1 VSIGSALKQARESAG
16 LTLEA
21 VSDQTR
27 MRKTML
33 IAIENDDFTLCGGDV
48 YAKGHLRSVARVLN
62 IDPAPLLAEFD
73 AVHGG
78 KDELVGDLVES
89 APMTMSKPR
98 RNPWQPAMA
107 VAGVAL
113 FAIIGIAV
121 AQGESD
127 APTALPTPTPTQ
139 TQTTPATPAPT
150 DEVPGAVANASDGV
164 TFVVEATNGSSW
176 LSVRDANGTQLYQG
190 ILSQGQTRTFQD
202 DTNLRVV
209 IGNAGGVD
217 ITVNGKPL
225 GRAGQP
231 GAVVRFNL
239 TPGDPG
245 IG

>member
-1 VSIGSALKQARESAG
+1 VSIGSVLKQARESAG
-16 LTLEA
+16 LSIQD

-33 IAIENDDFTLCGGDV
+33 SAIEGDDFTLCGGDV
-48 YAKGHLRSVARVLN
+48 YAKGHIRSIARVVK
-62 IDPAPLLAEFD
+62 IDAEPLIAEFD
-73 AVHGG
+73 QLHGG
-78 KDELVGDLVES
+78 QDELVGDLVGS

-121 AQGESD
+121 AQGDSE

-139 TQTTPATPAPT
+139 TQSTPSTPSPDEAPG
-150 DEVPGAVANASDGV
+150 PVADASKGV
-164 TFVVEATNGSSW
+164 TLVVDATSGSSW

-190 ILSQGQTRTFQD
+190 ILRQGQSRTFED

-209 IGNAGGVD
+209 IGNAGGVE

-225 GRAGQP
+225 GRAGDA